1 MMDEVIDRL
10 LNNTR
15 ERLLAERTESGHW
28 EGELSS
34 SALSTATA
42 VIALGIVD
50 SSAHAD
56 LIERGRCWLESNVNP
71 DGGWG
76 DTTLSFSN
84 ISTTL
89 LCRSALGVCGQN
101 DSQLARN
108 ADAWIKRYAGSM
120 NPDDLCQAVVARY
133 GKDKTFSV
141 PILMA
146 CAIGG
151 LLGSDPKAAWKR
163 VLPLPFELAVFP
175 RSWFGA
181 LRLPVVSYALPAL
194 IAIGYA
200 RSWHAPPLPPWCLV
214 RKTAWRRAS
223 VLLDEIQP
231 ENGGFL
237 EATPLTSFVTM
248 ALASSGQAEHSVV
261 TRALKFLQ
269 ASVREDGSW
278 PIDTNL
284 ATWGTTLAIKSLDD
298 PLALGVDDRQ
308 RLLNW
313 LLSQQYRVRHAYT
326 DAPPGGWAWTDLPGG
341 VPDAD
346 DTSGALLAI
355 HRLRG
360 KEALESAKVVDSATA
375 AVHWLLNLQ
384 NGDGGIP
391 TFCKG
396 WGALPFD
403 RSSPDITAHAVRAWS
418 LWRAE
423 MPTAIRS
430 RIDLGLRRS
439 LRYLMTV
446 QNPDGSWQPLWFG
459 NQHLKDET
467 NPTYGT
473 THVLLA
479 LVELPPDAREATA
492 PSVAMKRG
500 CAWLIESQNEDGGWG
515 SGHGSPSSIE
525 ETALAIEALVR
536 AESVQG
542 VTLPASLLSR
552 AVKWLAQAT
561 EDGTQFPVSPIGF
574 YFAKLWYHE
583 KLYPIVWTMAAMSTL
598 KARSN
603 RHAAEGG
610 STSS

>member
-1 MMDEVIDRL
+1 MMTGAMERML
-10 LNNTR
+10 EETR
-15 ERLLAERTESGHW
+15 RRLLAERTESGHW

-42 VIALGIVD
+42 VIALATVD
-50 SSAHAD
+50 AEAHST
-56 LIERGRCWLESNVNP
+56 LIEGGRRWLESNVNE

-76 DTTLSFSN
+76 DTTISFSN

-89 LCRSALGVCGQN
+89 LCRSALAVSGCT
-101 DSQLARN
+101 DDELLRKT
-108 ADAWIKRYAGSM
+108 DAWIADYAGSM
-120 NPDDLCQAVVARY
+120 KPEDLSRAVIARY
-133 GKDKTFSV
+133 GRDKTFSV

-151 LLGSDPKAAWKR
+151 LLGNDKKAAWRR

-200 RSWHAPPLPPWCLV
+200 RYFHSKPIPPWCLV
-214 RKTAWRRAS
+214 RKLAWPRAS
-223 VLLDEIQP
+223 ALLNEIQP
-231 ENGGFL
+231 GNGGFL

-248 ALASSGQAEHSVV
+248 ALASSGQGEHPVV
-261 TRALKFLQ
+261 KRALGFLK
-269 ASVREDGSW
+269 ASVRDDGSW

-284 ATWGTTLAIKSLDD
+284 ATWTTTLAIKSLDE
-298 PLALGVDDRQ
+298 PLALDEGDR
-308 RLLNW
+308 RRVLEW
-313 LLSQQYRVRHAYT
+313 LLGQQYRVRHAYT

-346 DTSGALLAI
+346 DTSGALIAI

-360 KEALESAKVVDSATA
+360 KDGLESATVLDAAEA
-375 AVHWLLNLQ
+375 AVSWLLNLQ

-396 WGALPFD
+396 WGKLPFD

-418 LWRAE
+418 LWRGE
-423 MPTAIRS
+423 MPETLRS
-430 RIDLGLRRS
+430 RIDAGLKRA
-439 LRYLMTV
+439 LRYLMRV
-446 QNPDGSWQPLWFG
+446 QNSDGSWHPLWFG
-459 NQHLKDET
+459 NQHLKAET

-479 LVELPPDAREATA
+479 LTESPLDAWEEDVAEA
-492 PSVAMKRG
+492 VMEG
-500 CAWLIESQNEDGGWG
+500 CEWLVQNQNDDGGWG
-515 SGHGSPSSIE
+515 SGQESPSSIE
-525 ETALAIEALVR
+525 ETALALEALVR
-536 AESVQG
+536 VEG
-542 VTLPASLLSR
+542 VTGEPLPSELVDTAVAFLSH
-552 AVKWLAQAT
+552 AT
-561 EDGTQFPVSPIGF
+561 DEGTHFPVSPIGF

-583 KLYPIVWTMAAMSTL
+583 RLYPVVWTMGALSAL
-598 KARSN
+598 GARSLL
-603 RHAAEGG
+603 R
-610 STSS
+610 SKVDS